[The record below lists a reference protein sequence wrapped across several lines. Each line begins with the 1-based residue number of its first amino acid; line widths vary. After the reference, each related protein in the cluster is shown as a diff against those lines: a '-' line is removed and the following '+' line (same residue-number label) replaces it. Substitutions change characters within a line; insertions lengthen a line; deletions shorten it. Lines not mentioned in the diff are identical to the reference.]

1 MSSKETIVGFLLQ
14 KLLLQTRINMNHDS
28 LVKFFPMK
36 KRQNLNKIGKA
47 YSLEYTKISEMNLMS
62 HHGDDVR
69 GTVKRTTNATVVTDI
84 ITTV

>member
-1 MSSKETIVGFLLQ
+1 
-14 KLLLQTRINMNHDS
+14 
-28 LVKFFPMK
+28 MK